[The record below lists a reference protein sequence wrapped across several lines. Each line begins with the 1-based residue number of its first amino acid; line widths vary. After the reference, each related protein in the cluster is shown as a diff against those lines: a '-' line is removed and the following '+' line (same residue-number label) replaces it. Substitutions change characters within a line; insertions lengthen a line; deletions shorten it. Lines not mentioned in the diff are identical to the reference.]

1 MAEVIELRTI
11 TVTGKPQEPQES
23 TFQDYMNVLSPFGV
37 QGKYEDTRV
46 SVEDLKRTGVTF
58 EDPTTKAMFDSAD
71 IETKRAMLS
80 ARNDADALKIYDRR
94 QIFMDSQQR
103 ISQDGLATQLAMGA
117 IPALASPTTL
127 IPFGGVFKA
136 AQTANKARKLKLI
149 AAGAGTATVANLA
162 DEALIDAQGMP
173 TNYMG
178 VAAASMVLGGGL
190 GLLGGMLSSPKAAV
204 ASDNMLEAGN
214 VVSKEYVNDNYVTI
228 DRGTETLLIPKVDKT
243 LYDKI
248 PGLGEWFKSPITQ
261 MYQSDSATVRAIASR
276 ISNPTVSLKD
286 ADGNYVVLG
295 KTGADVKQ
303 EIIGNFNSKINVPIS
318 EQYAK
323 YKANGGTGSRAD
335 FNKEVFRVYTEE
347 SIRLKNES
355 KVFADEKAAPDL
367 AKIDEEYKAQAK
379 AVEMPE
385 VWYKDS
391 KGKLQPYTEEVK
403 LADEQAKAEYD
414 AAVQAKEDLNTT
426 TIPQLKEQAKLDIE
440 LYQELLKAEG
450 VKGRDLI
457 SRMKDIRAQR
467 NAELKQEIKDAR
479 AAIGTKITPI
489 SAEEL
494 VKAEYPKNAGFGTP
508 TPKYWGEEV
517 SFQDNITKS
526 IFIVGSKQTSKTK
539 ALHKEWLK
547 EFGLTPDNITEVRA
561 AMLKDIKATRT
572 VKPIS
577 DYLTLLE
584 ISPTRTTKLTS
595 FKERAVIFKQKPKKD
610 LEAAKAELKAQRAAD
625 LDAVRTKY
633 TDEFYA
639 NNEINFRTADE
650 AVAEGARTY
659 AKYFDDMLEK
669 AQNLKIEELMGIAKG
684 RLYAP
689 RNWDFGKIAEMPAEM
704 VKQRLRLAVEAD
716 ARNEY
721 NSEAD
726 LLADVEALYNILI
739 DKNAES
745 VLGQGKGYYT
755 KDLPFAK
762 RVSAQ
767 KLYVDESKLG
777 DLVHNNF
784 EDVAGMYN
792 YFMSGRMAV
801 QHAFGD
807 MIGEGGDL
815 SNITKM
821 LQEEAYAKGEVVNAK
836 DLKTITNTIDDLLGV
851 RRISQYGNDTAWTA
865 SRNLMTYN
873 SARWMGGAGGNQLI
887 EMATITMMNASRG
900 IINKN
905 FKQSAQN
912 VAKMLYKEQGPS
924 NDLGRVLLNSGY
936 MESALHAH
944 RANRLAD
951 TEAGFNPKL
960 FERALDE
967 VADFQM
973 KYNGQRYFTA
983 LAEDMSG
990 GAIMQYIQRASKS
1003 DEALFS
1009 RWGLTM
1015 DDVRSLKEVLDKD
1028 NKNFLDNMTQA
1039 QRDKFQLAINRGVAE
1054 WVVQPNSIHLPDWF
1068 KGAGP
1073 VQKLL
1078 FQFMKFPMIAQ
1089 ETLLRRGWT
1098 EDKAGMIA
1106 GIAGAVTMYTT
1117 LKYLR
1122 EEASIALGFT
1132 DEVDRKY
1139 DIFNDDE
1146 QFYRTLMES
1155 VNYTAN
1161 LGMLTTTWNYGSAFL
1176 QRPELGREWANRNA
1190 IEAIGGPTVGLI
1202 QDVSNTASTIVNE
1215 GDFTSERQLKNY
1227 KQFVPFMAL
1236 PGVSEGLKAIA
1247 ETHGD

>member
-1 MAEVIELRTI
+1 MAEVIEPMTI

-261 MYQSDSATVRAIASR
+261 MYQSDSATVRGIASR

-286 ADGNYVVLG
+286 ANGDYVVLG

-303 EIIGNFNSKINVPIS
+303 EIIGNFNSKINIPIS

-355 KVFADEKAAPDL
+355 KVFADENAAPDL

-379 AVEMPE
+379 AIEMPE
-385 VWYKDS
+385 VFYKDS

-403 LADEQAKAEYD
+403 LADEQAKADYD
-414 AAVQAKEDLNTT
+414 AAVQAKQELNDT
-426 TIPQLKEQAKLDIE
+426 TIPQLKEQAKIDIE

-450 VKGRDLI
+450 VRGRDLVT
-457 SRMKDIRAQR
+457 RMKDIRAER
-467 NAELKQEIKDAR
+467 NMQLKQEIKDAR
-479 AAIGTKITPI
+479 AA
-489 SAEEL
+489 
-494 VKAEYPKNAGFGTP
+494 VKV
-508 TPKYWGEEV
+508 PKY
-517 SFQDNITKS
+517 
-526 IFIVGSKQTSKTK
+526 
-539 ALHKEWLK
+539 
-547 EFGLTPDNITEVRA
+547 
-561 AMLKDIKATRT
+561 
-572 VKPIS
+572 
-577 DYLTLLE
+577 
-584 ISPTRTTKLTS
+584 
-595 FKERAVIFKQKPKKD
+595 KERNVIFKQKAKKD
-610 LEAAKAELKAQRAAD
+610 LDAAKAELRAQRAAD
-625 LDAVRTKY
+625 RDAVRTKY

-669 AQNLKIEELMGIAKG
+669 AQNLKIEELMGITKG

-689 RNWDFGKIAEMPAEM
+689 RNWDFGKIAELPAEM
-704 VKQRLRLAVEAD
+704 VKQRLRQAVEAD

-726 LLADVEALYNILI
+726 LIADVEALYNILI

-767 KLYVDESKLG
+767 KLHVDESKLG

-807 MIGEGGDL
+807 MIGEGSDL
-815 SNITKM
+815 SNITKV

-836 DLKTITNTIDDLLGV
+836 DLKVITNTIDDLLGV

-873 SARWMGGAGGNQLI
+873 SARLMGGAGGNQLI

-960 FERALDE
+960 MERALDE

-1015 DDVRSLKEVLDKD
+1015 DDVRGLKEVLDKD
-1028 NKNFLDNMTQA
+1028 NKNFLDNMTPEQL
-1039 QRDKFQLAINRGVAE
+1039 DKFQLAINRGVAE

-1122 EEASIALGFT
+1122 EEASIALGLT
-1132 DEVDRKY
+1132 DEIDRKY

-1176 QRPELGREWANRNA
+1176 QRPELGRDWANRNTL
-1190 IEAIGGPTVGLI
+1190 EAIMGPSVGLV
-1202 QDVSNTASTIVNE
+1202 QDVSDTASRIVNE